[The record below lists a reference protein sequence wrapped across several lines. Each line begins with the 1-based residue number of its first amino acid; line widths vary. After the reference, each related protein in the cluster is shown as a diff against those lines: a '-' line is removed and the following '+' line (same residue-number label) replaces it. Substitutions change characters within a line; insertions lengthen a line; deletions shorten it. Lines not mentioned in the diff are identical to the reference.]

1 MDNKTIE
8 TKLREMGL
16 ELRSV
21 VRMGDNDG
29 WRLSVGN
36 GAIIHNFDDGRL
48 IIHGPGASA
57 LRLVL
62 STLPKP
68 STASQLYTSSSG
80 QRSCVP
86 RSR

>member
-1 MDNKTIE
+1 MDNEAIE
-8 TKLREMGL
+8 AKLKEMAL

-29 WRLSVGN
+29 WRLLVGN
-36 GAIIHNFDDGRL
+36 GAIINNFDDGRL

-62 STLPKP
+62 SKLPKP
-68 STASQLYTSSSG
+68 STARQLHIPPPG
-80 QRSCVP
+80 QRS
-86 RSR
+86 